1 MLLQKCAQH
10 PNGCPKTGR
19 HRAGE
24 RQEQWVVEDSIG
36 CTALE
41 GWEGQGRVLLV
52 FLTLL
57 SLQGGGLRN
66 INKAFAALL
75 LQGTALGPL
84 LHASNTQLQSQLM
97 GLVTQ

>member
-1 MLLQKCAQH
+1 M
-10 PNGCPKTGR
+10 
-19 HRAGE
+19 
-24 RQEQWVVEDSIG
+24 
-36 CTALE
+36 
-41 GWEGQGRVLLV
+41 